1 MPFSKLEIDRRIVS
15 WNQVMYTL
23 MEAPARNRPRLW
35 AVANL
40 LAGLDEGMT
49 REEFA
54 VGYCIGARQ
63 LRRWIKRF
71 NEGGLEGLLFRSR
84 RRRGPKRKISA
95 DKYNSELL
103 PLIQEL
109 RASDG
114 KASARKLWQL
124 AKGRLGVRHQLRGNA
139 ETAEPPRPPVPTTAE
154 DVLVWKGGRAEGR
167 LCNALN
173 RQRRGGKPYY
183 YRSGRGGNSLAIP
196 QVDGGSAELDSLGIR
211 LTL

>member
-124 AKGRLGVRHQLRGNA
+124 AKARLGYDISYAGMLRTLSRHGTRFR
-139 ETAEPPRPPVPTTAE
+139 PRPKTYSY
-154 DVLVWKGGRAEGR
+154 
-167 LCNALN
+167 
-173 RQRRGGKPYY
+173 GKAGEPKADYAT
-183 YRSGRGGNSLAIP
+183 R
-196 QVDGGSAELDSLGIR
+196 
-211 LTL
+211 